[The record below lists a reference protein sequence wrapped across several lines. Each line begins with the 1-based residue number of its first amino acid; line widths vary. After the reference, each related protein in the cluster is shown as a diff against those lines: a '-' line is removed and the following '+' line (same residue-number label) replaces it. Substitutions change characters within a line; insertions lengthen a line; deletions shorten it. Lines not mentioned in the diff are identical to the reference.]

1 MPVARPTTRRRA
13 VSRAQVET
21 VSARALGIAGLV
33 FSAQT
38 VPAALEQSAALT
50 DGSGIALMAVLYGA
64 AVIVALASLV
74 RIGVRG
80 VAAAYAVLYVIA
92 LAAWPALVDDPAALG
107 GAQPWLYF
115 ICTVAT
121 AAAVVAFPVGGA
133 IAYTIAVP
141 LLYGVVRLTPAG
153 GEVGPALAGLNAVY
167 ALILGVV
174 VLVIITMLRQA
185 AESVDVAQEA
195 ALQRYDVAA
204 RQHATEIE
212 RVRIDA
218 LVHDSVLTTLLSAA
232 AAETEQ
238 EQSLAARMAR
248 EAVKR
253 LDEAGTPGPR
263 SPDRVPLTALVRR
276 LQAATTTL
284 VAPFRVHEADVDGVE
299 LPVEAVEALFT
310 AAAQAMV
317 NSAQHGEVE
326 GRTVLREVRV
336 TGLSSASCRIDVVD
350 DGAGFDPATV
360 PRERLGLR
368 VSIEERM
375 TNAGGTAHIES
386 RPGAGTRVVVVWP
399 GPVSGPGAGARA
411 DLADDL
417 ESGGE
422 A

>member
-1 MPVARPTTRRRA
+1 

-21 VSARALGIAGLV
+21 VAARALGIAGLV

-38 VPAALEQSAALT
+38 LPAALEQSAALV
-50 DGSGIALMAVLYGA
+50 DGTGIALMAILYGA
-64 AVIVALASLV
+64 SVIVALASMA

-80 VAAAYAVLYVIA
+80 VAAAYAVIYVVA
-92 LAAWPALVDDPAALG
+92 LAAWPVLVDDPTVLG
-107 GAQPWLYF
+107 AAQPWLYF
-115 ICTVAT
+115 LCTVAT
-121 AAAVVAFPVGGA
+121 TAAVVAFPVGGA
-133 IAYTIAVP
+133 IAYTIGVP

-185 AESVDVAQEA
+185 AEAVDLAQDA

-238 EQSLAARMAR
+238 EQALAARMAS

-253 LDEAGTPGPR
+253 LDEAGSTGPR
-263 SPDRVPLTALVRR
+263 SLDRVQLTALVRR
-276 LQAATTTL
+276 LRTATTTL
-284 VAPFRVHEADVDGVE
+284 MTTFDVRVANIDGVE
-299 LPVEAVEALFT
+299 LPVEAAEALYT
-310 AAAQAMV
+310 AATQAMV
-317 NSAQHGEVE
+317 NSAQHADAPD
-326 GRTVLREVRV
+326 RTVRRSVYIV
-336 TGLSSASCRIDVVD
+336 GVGSDGCRIEVVD
-350 DGAGFDPATV
+350 DGAGFDRSTV
-360 PRERLGLR
+360 PHERLGLR

-375 TNAGGTAHIES
+375 ANAGGTAEVSS
-386 RPGAGTRVVVVWP
+386 RPGDGTAVIVAWTAP
-399 GPVSGPGAGARA
+399 GVDQGPG
-411 DLADDL
+411 DQ
-417 ESGGE
+417 E
-422 A
+422 

>member
-1 MPVARPTTRRRA
+1 MHAADAPVARPSTRRRA

-21 VSARALGIAGLV
+21 VTARALGIAGLV

-38 VPAALEQSAALT
+38 IPAALQQSAALV
-50 DGSGIALMAVLYGA
+50 DGAGIALTAVLYGA
-64 AVIVALASLV
+64 AVIVALASAA

-80 VAAAYAVLYVIA
+80 VAAAYAALYVIA
-92 LAAWPALVDDPAALG
+92 LVVWPLLVDDPAALG

-121 AAAVVAFPVGGA
+121 TAAVVAFPLGGA
-133 IAYTIAVP
+133 IAYTVTVP
-141 LLYGVVRLTPAG
+141 LIYGLVRLTPAG
-153 GEVGPALAGLNAVY
+153 GGASIGLAGLNAVY

-185 AESVDVAQEA
+185 AEAVDIAQDA
-195 ALQRYDVAA
+195 ALQRYDKAA

-218 LVHDSVLTTLLSAA
+218 LVHDSVLTTLLTAA

-238 EQSLAARMAR
+238 EQALAGRMAR

-253 LDEAGTPGPR
+253 LDEAGTAGPR
-263 SPDRVPLTALVRR
+263 VLDRVSLTALVRR
-276 LQAATTTL
+276 LRQATTTL
-284 VAPFRVHEADVDGVE
+284 STPFAVRVTGIDGVE

-317 NSAQHGEVE
+317 NSAQHAGVP
-326 GRTVLREVRV
+326 GREVRREV
-336 TGLSSASCRIDVVD
+336 HVSGLGRGGCRIDIVD
-350 DGAGFDPATV
+350 DGAGFDRAGV

-375 TNAGGTAHIES
+375 ANAGGSARLVT
-386 RPGAGTRVVVVWP
+386 RPGEGTSITVVWP
-399 GPVSGPGAGARA
+399 ADEPGGA
-411 DLADDL
+411 
-417 ESGGE
+417 E
-422 A
+422 

>member
-1 MPVARPTTRRRA
+1 MARPTTRRRA

-50 DGSGIALMAVLYGA
+50 AGSGIALMAVLYGA
-64 AVIVALASLV
+64 AVIVALASFARV
-74 RIGVRG
+74 GVRG

-92 LAAWPALVDDPAALG
+92 LSAWPFLVADPTALG

-115 ICTVAT
+115 LCTVAT
-121 AAAVVAFPVGGA
+121 TAAVVAFPVGGA
-133 IAYTIAVP
+133 IAYTIGVP

-185 AESVDVAQEA
+185 AEGVDLAQDA
-195 ALQRYDVAA
+195 ALQRYDIAA
-204 RQHATEIE
+204 RQHATETE

-238 EQSLAARMAR
+238 EQALAARMAR

-253 LDEAGTPGPR
+253 LDEAGSSGPR
-263 SPDRVPLTALVRR
+263 SLDRVPLTALVRR
-276 LQAATTTL
+276 LHTATSTL
-284 VAPFRVHEADVDGVE
+284 LSTFDVRVTNVEGVE
-299 LPVEAVEALFT
+299 LPVEAVEALYT

-317 NSAQHGEVE
+317 NSAQHGDVA
-326 GRTVLREVRV
+326 GRQVDRQVRIA
-336 TGLSSASCRIDVVD
+336 GISSAACRIEVVD

-360 PRERLGLR
+360 PQERLGLR

-375 TNAGGTAHIES
+375 TNAGGAAHVVS
-386 RPGAGTRVVVVWP
+386 RPGAGTSIVLTWP
-399 GPVSGPGAGARA
+399 GPLPTSAPTRPSEAG
-411 DLADDL
+411 DDT
-417 ESGGE
+417 
-422 A
+422 

>member
-1 MPVARPTTRRRA
+1 MPAPDAPVARPLTRRRA

-21 VSARALGIAGLV
+21 VTGRALGIAGLV

-38 VPAALEQSAALT
+38 VPAALEQSSALV
-50 DGSGIALMAVLYGA
+50 DGSGVALMALLYGA
-64 AVIVALASLV
+64 AVIVALASFA

-92 LAAWPALVDDPAALG
+92 LASWPVLVDDQAALG

-115 ICTVAT
+115 LCTVAT
-121 AAAVVAFPVGGA
+121 TAAVVAFPVSGA
-133 IAYTIAVP
+133 IVYTICVP

-185 AESVDVAQEA
+185 AESVDLAQDA

-232 AAETEQ
+232 AAETKQ
-238 EQSLAARMAR
+238 EQDLAGRMAR

-253 LDEAGTPGPR
+253 LDEAGSTGPR
-263 SPDRVPLTALVRR
+263 SLDRVPLSVLVRR
-276 LQAATTTL
+276 LRTAMTTL
-284 VAPFRVHEADVDGVE
+284 VTAFPVRVSNVEGVD
-299 LPVEAVEALFT
+299 LPVEAAEALYT
-310 AAAQAMV
+310 AATQAMV
-317 NSAQHGEVE
+317 NSAQHGDLPDRPVS
-326 GRTVLREVRV
+326 REVLV
-336 TGLSSASCRIDVVD
+336 TGTGSASCRIEVVD
-350 DGAGFDPATV
+350 DGAGFDPRTV
-360 PRERLGLR
+360 PQERLGLR
-368 VSIEERM
+368 VSILERM
-375 TNAGGTAHIES
+375 ANAGGTAVVDS
-386 RPGAGTRVVVVWP
+386 RPGDGTRVVIEWP
-399 GPVSGPGAGARA
+399 AAGTEG
-411 DLADDL
+411 D
-417 ESGGE
+417 G
-422 A
+422 

>member
-1 MPVARPTTRRRA
+1 MATPGMPEPDLPVVRPATRRRA

-38 VPAALEQSAALT
+38 VPAALEQSAALA
-50 DGSGIALMAVLYGA
+50 DGAGIALMAVLYGA
-64 AVIVALASLV
+64 AVIVALASAA

-92 LAAWPALVDDPAALG
+92 LAAWPMLVDDPSALG
-107 GAQPWLYF
+107 GAQPWLYY

-121 AAAVVAFPVGGA
+121 TAAVVAFPVGGA
-133 IAYTIAVP
+133 IAYTIGVP

-153 GEVGPALAGLNAVY
+153 GEVGLALAGLNAVY

-185 AESVDVAQEA
+185 AEAVDVAQEA

-238 EQSLAARMAR
+238 EQQLAARMAR

-253 LDEAGTPGPR
+253 LDEAGSPGPR
-263 SPDRVPLTALVRR
+263 SLDRVPLTALVRR
-276 LQAATTTL
+276 LRTATTTL
-284 VAPFRVHEADVDGVE
+284 VTDFPVRTSNVEGVE
-299 LPVEAVEALFT
+299 LPVEAVEALYT

-317 NSAQHGEVE
+317 NSAQHGDVPGREV
-326 GRTVLREVRV
+326 VREVRV
-336 TGLSSASCRIDVVD
+336 TGTGSSSCRIEVVD
-350 DGAGFDPATV
+350 DGAGFDREAV

-375 TNAGGTAHIES
+375 VNAGGTAHIES
-386 RPGAGTRVVVVWP
+386 SPGEGTTVVVTWPGAEQG
-399 GPVSGPGAGARA
+399 GA
-411 DLADDL
+411 
-417 ESGGE
+417 E
-422 A
+422 